1 MKIKAAVQRALHQP
15 LSIEEV
21 EIADPG
27 PDEVLVKTV
36 ACGVCHS
43 DLHALNGGIQLTPCP
58 QVLGHEPA
66 GIVQA
71 VGANVRN
78 VAPGDHVIAC
88 TSMFCGAC
96 AQCVQGRP
104 HLCSDR
110 GACRRAENEPPRL
123 SRDGEL
129 IHQYADLA
137 AFAEAMLLH
146 HRAVVRID
154 PDIPLDRA
162 ALVGCAVTTG
172 VGAALN
178 TARVEPGSSVVVF
191 GAGGVGVSIMQGARI
206 AGARQI
212 IAVDLND
219 ARLESARHFGAT
231 ETLNAADGDT
241 VRALKKMTRGG
252 ADYAFEAVGVPKLL
266 EQAFYCLAPL
276 GTAVLV
282 GAIPHGEHVSV
293 NATHFFAEK
302 RIIGCM
308 MGSNRF
314 TVDAPRYL
322 ELYRQGR
329 LDLDGMV
336 TRHEPLERVGEAF
349 RAMEAG
355 EVTRTVL
362 TFD

>member
-1 MKIKAAVQRALHQP
+1 MKIKAAVHREIHRP
-15 LSIEEV
+15 LSIEDV
-21 EIADPG
+21 ELAEPG
-27 PDEVLVKTV
+27 SEEVLVKTV

-43 DLHALNGGIQLTPCP
+43 DLHALNGAILAPTPTIF
-58 QVLGHEPA
+58 GHEPA
-66 GIVQA
+66 GIVLA
-71 VGANVRN
+71 VGERVRN
-78 VAPGDHVIAC
+78 VSVGDHVIAC
-88 TSMFCGAC
+88 TSIYCGSC

-104 HLCSDR
+104 HLCIDR
-110 GACRRAENEPPRL
+110 SACQRAEDEAPRITHE
-123 SRDGEL
+123 GET
-129 IHQYADLA
+129 IHQFADLS

-146 HRAVVRID
+146 HRAVVKID
-154 PDIPLDRA
+154 KDIPLDRA

-178 TARVEPGSSVVVF
+178 TAKVTPGSSVVVF
-191 GAGGVGVSIMQGARI
+191 GAGGVGISIMQGARI

-212 IAVDLND
+212 VAVDIDDNKLKN
-219 ARLESARHFGAT
+219 ALTFGAT
-231 ETLNAADGDT
+231 DTFNSSSGDAW
-241 VRALKKMTRGG
+241 RALRKMTGG
-252 ADYAFEAVGVPKLL
+252 ADFAFEAVGVPELL
-266 EQAFYCLAPL
+266 EQAFYCLGPR

-282 GAIPHGEHVSV
+282 GAIPHGQKVSL
-293 NATHFFAEK
+293 NAGHFFLEK
-302 RIIGCM
+302 RVIGCM

-329 LDLDGMV
+329 LDLDAMV

-362 TFD
+362 MFD

>member
-1 MKIKAAVQRALHQP
+1 MQVKAAVFREIHVP
-15 LSIEEV
+15 VSIEDV

-27 PDEVLVKTV
+27 PEEVLVKTV

-43 DLHALNGGIQLTPCP
+43 DLHTLHGTIAAPLPT
-58 QVLGHEPA
+58 VLGHEPA
-66 GIVQA
+66 GIVLA
-71 VGANVRN
+71 VGERVRS
-78 VAPGDHVIAC
+78 VAVGDHVIAC
-88 TSMFCGAC
+88 TSMFCGLC
-96 AQCVQGRP
+96 PQCVQGRP

-110 GACRRAENEPPRL
+110 GACRRADDEAPRI
-123 SRDGEL
+123 SRRGEL
-129 IHQYADLA
+129 IHPYADLGG
-137 AFAEAMLLH
+137 FAEAMLLH
-146 HRAVVRID
+146 ERAVVKIA

-162 ALVGCAVTTG
+162 ALIGCAVTTG

-178 TARVEPGSSVVVF
+178 TAQVTPGSSVVVF
-191 GAGGVGVSIMQGARI
+191 GAGGVGISVIQGARI

-212 IAVDLND
+212 IAVDLLD
-219 ARLESARHFGAT
+219 QRLTSALHFGAT
-231 ETLNAADGDT
+231 DTINSSTGDT
-241 VRALKKMTRGG
+241 VKAIKKMTKGG
-252 ADYAFEAVGVPKLL
+252 ADFAFDVVGLPKLL
-266 EQAFYCLAPL
+266 EQAFYCLAPR

-282 GAIPHGEHVSV
+282 GAIAPGQTISL
-293 NATHFFAEK
+293 NPGHFFLEK

-314 TVDAPRYL
+314 TIDAPRYL

-329 LDLDGMV
+329 LDLDAMV
-336 TRHEPLERVGEAF
+336 TRQAPLENVTEAF

>member
-1 MKIKAAVQRALHQP
+1 MKIKAAVHRAIGEP
-15 LSIEEV
+15 LTIEDV
-21 EIADPG
+21 DLADPG

-43 DLHALNGGIQLTPCP
+43 DLHALNGSIMISPCP
-58 QVLGHEPA
+58 QILGHEPA
-66 GIVQA
+66 GRVLA
-71 VGANVRN
+71 VGERVRN

-88 TSMFCGAC
+88 TSIFCGAC

-104 HLCSDR
+104 HLCVDR
-110 GACRRAENEPPRL
+110 GACQRGPDEAPRI
-123 SRDGEL
+123 SSNGES
-129 IHQYADLA
+129 IFQYADLA
-137 AFAEAMLLH
+137 AFAEGMLLH
-146 HRAVVRID
+146 HRAVVKID
-154 PDIPLDRA
+154 PAIPLDRA

-178 TARVEPGSSVVVF
+178 TAQVTPGSSVVVF
-191 GAGGVGVSIMQGARI
+191 GAGGVGISIIQGARI

-219 ARLESARHFGAT
+219 QRLAAALEFGAT
-231 ETLNAADGDT
+231 DTLNAGQDNV
-241 VRALKKMTRGG
+241 VRTIKKMTGGG
-252 ADYAFEAVGVPKLL
+252 AEFAFEAVGLPQLL
-266 EQAFYCLAPL
+266 EQAFYCLAPH

-282 GAIPHGEHVSV
+282 GAVAHGGQVSV
-293 NATHFFAEK
+293 NAGHFYQEK

-314 TVDAPRYL
+314 TLDAPRYL

-329 LDLDGMV
+329 LDLDRMV
-336 TRHEPLERVGEAF
+336 TRQAPLEDVNKAF

-362 TFD
+362 VFE

>member
-1 MKIKAAVQRALHQP
+1 MKIKAAVQRAIAQP
-15 LSIEEV
+15 LTIEEV
-21 EIADPG
+21 ELADPG

-43 DLHALNGGIQLTPCP
+43 DLHALNGGIVLTPCP
-58 QVLGHEPA
+58 QILGHEPA
-66 GIVQA
+66 GVVQA
-71 VGANVRN
+71 VGERVRN
-78 VAPGDHVIAC
+78 VAVGDHVIAC

-96 AQCVQGRP
+96 AQCVSGRP
-104 HLCSDR
+104 HLCTDR
-110 GACRRAENEPPRL
+110 GACQRGAGEPPRIHQG
-123 SRDGEL
+123 DEV

-146 HRAVVRID
+146 HRAVVKID

-212 IAVDLND
+212 VAVDRND
-219 ARLESARHFGAT
+219 ARLKAALEFGAT
-231 ETLNAADGDT
+231 DTLNAEDGDT
-241 VRALKKMTRGG
+241 VRAIKKMTRGG
-252 ADYAFEAVGVPKLL
+252 ADYAFEAVGVPALL
-266 EQAFYCLAPL
+266 EQAFYCLAPH

-282 GAIPHGEHVSV
+282 GAIPVGEQVSV
-293 NATHFFAEK
+293 NAAHFFAEK

-329 LDLDGMV
+329 LDLDAMV

-362 TFD
+362 TFE

>member
-1 MKIKAAVQRALHQP
+1 MKIKVAVQRELRQP
-15 LSIEEV
+15 LTIEDV
-21 EIADPG
+21 TLADPG

-43 DLHALNGGIQLTPCP
+43 DLHALNGSITLTPCP

-66 GIVQA
+66 GIVLA
-71 VGANVRN
+71 VGDRVRN

-88 TSMFCGAC
+88 TSIFCGAC

-104 HLCSDR
+104 FLCQDR
-110 GACRRAENEPPRL
+110 GASRRGDDEAPRI
-123 SRDGEL
+123 SCGGET
-129 IHQYADLA
+129 IHQYADLG

-178 TARVEPGSSVVVF
+178 TAQVTPGSAVVVF
-191 GAGGVGVSIMQGARI
+191 GAGGVGISIIQGARI

-212 IAVDLND
+212 IAVDVND
-219 ARLESARHFGAT
+219 DKLATALEFGAT
-231 ETLNAADGDT
+231 ETLNSSGADV
-241 VRALKKMTRGG
+241 VRQLRKMTRGG
-252 ADYAFEAVGVPKLL
+252 ADFAFEAVGMPSLL
-266 EQAFYCLAPL
+266 EQAFYCLAPR

-282 GAIPHGEHVSV
+282 GAIPTGEHVSV
-293 NATHFFAEK
+293 NAGHFFLEK

-314 TVDAPRYL
+314 TLDAPRYL

-329 LDLDGMV
+329 LDLDRMV
-336 TRHEPLERVGEAF
+336 TRHEPLERVNEAF
-349 RAMEAG
+349 RAMAAG